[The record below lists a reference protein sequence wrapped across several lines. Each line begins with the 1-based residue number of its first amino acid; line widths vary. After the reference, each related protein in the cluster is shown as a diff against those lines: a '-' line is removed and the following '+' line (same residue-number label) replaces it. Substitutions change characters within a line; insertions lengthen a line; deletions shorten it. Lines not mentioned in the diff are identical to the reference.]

1 MKKNKFLSLL
11 LIAVVA
17 FTALTT
23 SCKKDEPQKAPIT
36 VKVQTEGLKVSDL
49 KSFDLST
56 WQYNYNQNQYEL
68 TFTGSQ
74 GNVYTFNKSIA
85 EMAAG
90 FEITV
95 QSDNYTI
102 TYEAQHSPVTNAP
115 LDDKIDIVINENQ
128 TITSNSPLILH
139 SSNSDF
145 LIIMDNDTQGA
156 YLTYGVNQY
165 ATFFDAPNSDTF
177 KYAYYN
183 QEGQV
188 IIQFINELGQTD
200 YLTIPNAQKN
210 KVYHVIN
217 GVNGQI
223 SLEITDFDY
232 EIILN

>member
-11 LIAVVA
+11 LFAVVA
-17 FTALTT
+17 LSVAFTG
-23 SCKKDEPQKAPIT
+23 CKKDEPQKAPIT

-74 GNVYTFNKSIA
+74 GNTYVFNKSIA

-90 FEITV
+90 FEIV
-95 QSDNYTI
+95 IQADNYTI
-102 TYEAQHSPVTNAP
+102 EYEALHTPTTNAP
-115 LDDKIDIVINENQ
+115 LDNVIDIVINENQ
-128 TITSNSPLILH
+128 TITSNLNVVLH
-139 SSNSDF
+139 ASNDDF
-145 LIIMDNDTQGA
+145 LIIMDNNTQGA
-156 YLTYGVNQY
+156 YLTYGVNQF